1 MARSYARRIFV
12 AMSKTLIPLGGRV
25 VAITG
30 AARGLGLSTAQAL
43 AARGA
48 RVAIADLDGDLAR
61 VEAAALPGPGP
72 HAGFEADVTD
82 PNAFAAFLDETE
94 RHLGPIDV
102 LVNNAGIM
110 PVGPFAQEDPS
121 VTRRQ
126 VEINVLGVMT
136 GTRLA
141 LDRMLP
147 RRRGHIVNL
156 ASAAGRVAV
165 PGEAVYT
172 ATKHAVV
179 GFGEALR
186 AELRDTGVEVTTVM
200 PSLAATELAAGM
212 RPPRF
217 VPMVKPEQVAAAIAG
232 ALERPRL
239 EVMVPSWI
247 TPLVR
252 VQLAGSSRFRDFL
265 RRLFRVEEVGGEIDY
280 GARAAYVE
288 RYERPVAADEHELAH
303 D

>member
-1 MARSYARRIFV
+1 MRALGCV
-12 AMSKTLIPLGGRV
+12 AMSKTLIPISGRM

-30 AARGLGLSTAQAL
+30 GARGLGLATAKEL
-43 AARGA
+43 ASRGA
-48 RVAIADLDGDLAR
+48 RVAIGDLDAELAR

-72 HAGFEADVTD
+72 HAGFALDVTD
-82 PNAFAAFLDETE
+82 PVSFAMFLDQAAE
-94 RHLGPIDV
+94 LGPLDV

-110 PVGPFAQEDPS
+110 PVRPFAEEDPA

-126 VEINVLGVMT
+126 VEINVLGVTT
-136 GTRLA
+136 GARLA

-147 RRRGHIVNL
+147 RGSGHIVNV
-156 ASAAGRVAV
+156 ASAAGRVPV

-186 AELRDTGVEVTTVM
+186 VELKGKGIEVSTIM

-212 RPPRF
+212 QPPRF
-217 VPMVKPEQVAAAIAG
+217 VPMVKPEQVAEAIAKT
-232 ALERPRL
+232 LERPKL
-239 EVMVPSWI
+239 EVIVPSWI

-252 VQLAGSSRFRDFL
+252 LTLALPPDIRDRTRRF
-265 RRLFRVEEVGGEIDY
+265 FRIEELGGEIDVS
-280 GARAAYVE
+280 ARASYEE
-288 RYERPVAADEHELAH
+288 RYKRPVAADEHELAR

>member
-1 MARSYARRIFV
+1 
-12 AMSKTLIPLGGRV
+12 MSRALIPISGRT

-30 AARGLGLSTAQAL
+30 AARGLGLATAREL

-48 RVAIADLDGDLAR
+48 RIAIGDLDGDLAS

-72 HAGFEADVTD
+72 HAGYALDVTD
-82 PNAFAAFLDETE
+82 PESFEKFLTQASE
-94 RHLGPIDV
+94 LGELDV
-102 LVNNAGIM
+102 LINNAGIM
-110 PVGPFAQEDPS
+110 PVRAFAEEDAL

-126 VEINVLGVMT
+126 VEINILGVTT

-141 LDRMLP
+141 LDRMIP
-147 RRRGHIVNL
+147 RGSGHIVNV

-179 GFGEALR
+179 GFDEALR
-186 AELRDTGVEVTTVM
+186 VELRGTGVEVSTIL
-200 PSLAATELAAGM
+200 PSLAATELASGM

-217 VPMVKPEQVAAAIAG
+217 VPMVKPEQVARAIAKT
-232 ALERPRL
+232 LERPKL
-239 EVMVPSWI
+239 EMIVPAWT
-247 TPLVR
+247 TPLIRMTLALPPNTRDRVR
-252 VQLAGSSRFRDFL
+252 RFFGVDEGSG
-265 RRLFRVEEVGGEIDY
+265 EVDSS
-280 GARAAYVE
+280 ARASYID
-288 RYERPVAADEHELAH
+288 RYKRPVAADDQELAR

>member
-1 MARSYARRIFV
+1 
-12 AMSKTLIPLGGRV
+12 MSKALIPISGRT

-30 AARGLGLSTAQAL
+30 AARGLGLATAREL

-48 RVAIADLDGDLAR
+48 RIAIGDLDGDLAS

-72 HAGFEADVTD
+72 HAGYALDVTD
-82 PNAFAAFLDETE
+82 PESFEKFLTQAGE
-94 RHLGPIDV
+94 LGELDV

-110 PVGPFAQEDPS
+110 PVRAFADEDPL

-126 VEINVLGVMT
+126 VEINILGVTT

-141 LDRMLP
+141 LGRMLP
-147 RRRGHIVNL
+147 RGSGHIVNV

-179 GFGEALR
+179 GFNEALR
-186 AELRDTGVEVTTVM
+186 VELRGTGVEVSTIL
-200 PSLAATELAAGM
+200 PSLAATELASGM

-217 VPMVKPEQVAAAIAG
+217 VPMVKPEQVAKAIAKT
-232 ALERPRL
+232 LERPKL
-239 EVMVPSWI
+239 EMIVPAWT
-247 TPLVR
+247 TPLIR
-252 VQLAGSSRFRDFL
+252 MTLALPPNMRDRIRDF
-265 RRLFRVEEVGGEIDY
+265 FQIGELGSQVDTA
-280 GARAAYVE
+280 ARAAYVE
-288 RYERPVAADEHELAH
+288 RTQRPVAADEHELV
-303 D
+303 

>member
-1 MARSYARRIFV
+1 MP
-12 AMSKTLIPLGGRV
+12 KTPLPISGRV

-30 AARGLGLSTAQAL
+30 GARGLGLATAKTL

-48 RVAIADLDGDLAR
+48 RVAIGDLDGDLAG

-72 HAGFEADVTD
+72 HAGHPLDVTD
-82 PNAFAAFLDETE
+82 RASFQAFLDNAAE
-94 RHLGPIDV
+94 LGDLDV

-110 PVGPFAQEDPS
+110 PVNAFAAEDS
-121 VTRRQ
+121 AITRRQ
-126 VEINVLGVMT
+126 VEINVLGVTT
-136 GTRLA
+136 GTALA

-147 RRRGHIVNL
+147 RGRGHIVNI
-156 ASAAGRVAV
+156 ASAAGRIAV

-186 AELRDTGVEVTTVM
+186 VELRGTGVEISTIL
-200 PSLAATELAAGM
+200 PSLAATELASGM

-217 VPMVKPEQVAAAIAG
+217 VPMVKPEQVAEAIAKT
-232 ALERPRL
+232 L
-239 EVMVPSWI
+239 EVPKLEVIVPAWT
-247 TPLVR
+247 TPLIRFTMMLPPNARDRVR
-252 VQLAGSSRFRDFL
+252 D
-265 RRLFRVEEVGGEIDY
+265 LFRVGEVTSEIDTT
-280 GARAAYVE
+280 ARASYVA
-288 RYERPVAADEHELAH
+288 RYERSVAADDHELAH

>member
-1 MARSYARRIFV
+1 
-12 AMSKTLIPLGGRV
+12 MSRTPIPISGRT

-30 AARGLGLSTAQAL
+30 GARGLGLATAKEL
-43 AARGA
+43 ASRGA
-48 RVAIADLDGDLAR
+48 RVAIGDLDGDLAR

-72 HAGFEADVTD
+72 HAGFPLDVTD
-82 PNAFAAFLDETE
+82 PESFERFLDQSAE
-94 RHLGPIDV
+94 LGPVDV

-110 PVGPFAQEDPS
+110 PVRAFAEEDPI

-126 VEINVLGVMT
+126 VEINILGVTT

-147 RRRGHIVNL
+147 RGRGHVVNV

-186 AELRDTGVEVTTVM
+186 VELAGTGVDVSTIM
-200 PSLAATELAAGM
+200 PSLAATELASGM

-217 VPMVKPEQVAAAIAG
+217 VPMVKPEQVAKAIAKT
-232 ALERPRL
+232 LERPKL
-239 EVMVPSWI
+239 EMIVPAWT
-247 TPLVR
+247 TPLIRMTLAMPPNLRDKVR
-252 VQLAGSSRFRDFL
+252 EFFRIG
-265 RRLFRVEEVGGEIDY
+265 EVGSQIDTQ
-280 GARAAYVE
+280 ARAAYEE
-288 RYERPVAADEHELAH
+288 RYQRPVAADEHELAEH
-303 D
+303 

>member
-1 MARSYARRIFV
+1 
-12 AMSKTLIPLGGRV
+12 MSKTLIPISGRV

-30 AARGLGLSTAQAL
+30 GARGLGLATAKEL
-43 AARGA
+43 SERGA
-48 RVAIADLDGDLAR
+48 RVVIGDLDGDLAR

-72 HAGFEADVTD
+72 HAGYPLDVTD
-82 PNAFAAFLDETE
+82 PESFASFLEEVDS
-94 RHLGPIDV
+94 LGPLDV

-110 PVGPFAQEDPS
+110 PVAAFASEDPAM
-121 VTRRQ
+121 TRRQ

-147 RRRGHIVNL
+147 RGRGHIVNV

-172 ATKHAVV
+172 ATKHAIV
-179 GFGEALR
+179 GFDEALR
-186 AELRDTGVEVTTVM
+186 VEVRGQGIEVSTVM

-212 RPPRF
+212 QPPRF
-217 VPMVKPEQVAAAIAG
+217 VPMVKPEQVARAIAG

-239 EVMVPSWI
+239 EVIVPAWT
-247 TPLVR
+247 TPLIRMTLALPADWRDKVR
-252 VQLAGSSRFRDFL
+252 HFFRI
-265 RRLFRVEEVGGEIDY
+265 EEVGGEIDSS
-280 GARAAYVE
+280 ARASYVA
-288 RYERPVAADEHELAH
+288 RYKRPVAADEPELAS
-303 D
+303 DAG

>member
-1 MARSYARRIFV
+1 
-12 AMSKTLIPLGGRV
+12 MSRTPIPISGRT

-30 AARGLGLSTAQAL
+30 GARGLGLATAKEL
-43 AARGA
+43 ATRGA
-48 RVAIADLDGDLAR
+48 RVAIGDLDGDLAR

-72 HAGFEADVTD
+72 HGGYALDVTD
-82 PNAFAAFLDETE
+82 PESFKNFLDQAAE
-94 RHLGPIDV
+94 LGPLDV

-110 PVGPFAQEDPS
+110 PVRAFAEEDPI

-126 VEINVLGVMT
+126 IEINVLGVTT

-141 LDRMLP
+141 LDRMVP
-147 RRRGHIVNL
+147 RGRGHIVNL

-186 AELRDTGVEVTTVM
+186 VELAGKGIDVSTIM
-200 PSLAATELAAGM
+200 PSLAATELASGM

-217 VPMVKPEQVAAAIAG
+217 VPMVKPEQVAKAIAKT
-232 ALERPRL
+232 LERPKL
-239 EVMVPSWI
+239 EVIVPAWT
-247 TPLVR
+247 TPLIR
-252 VQLAGSSRFRDFL
+252 MTLAMPPNLRDKVRDF
-265 RRLFRVEEVGGEIDY
+265 FRIGEVGSDIDAQ
-280 GARAAYVE
+280 ARAAYEE
-288 RYERPVAADEHELAH
+288 RYQRPVAADEHELAEH
-303 D
+303 

>member
-1 MARSYARRIFV
+1 MP
-12 AMSKTLIPLGGRV
+12 KTSIAISGRM

-30 AARGLGLSTAQAL
+30 GARGLGLATAKEL
-43 AARGA
+43 ASRGA
-48 RVAIADLDGDLAR
+48 RVAIGDLDGDLAR

-72 HAGFEADVTD
+72 HAGHPLDVTD
-82 PNAFAAFLDETE
+82 QESFAAFLDQAGD
-94 RHLGPIDV
+94 LGPLEV
-102 LVNNAGIM
+102 LINNAGIM
-110 PVGPFAQEDPS
+110 PVAPFVQEDAV

-126 VEINVLGVMT
+126 IEINLLGVTT
-136 GTRLA
+136 GSRLA

-147 RRRGHIVNL
+147 RGSGHIVNL
-156 ASAAGRVAV
+156 SSAAGRIAV

-186 AELRDTGVEVTTVM
+186 AELRGTGIEVSTIL

-217 VPMVKPEQVAAAIAG
+217 VPMVQPEQVAKAIAKT
-232 ALERPRL
+232 LERPRL
-239 EVMVPSWI
+239 EVIVPGW
-247 TPLVR
+247 TAPLVR
-252 VQLAGSSRFRDFL
+252 MTLALPAGGRDMVRRFFGVDEVSGEVDSS
-265 RRLFRVEEVGGEIDY
+265 
-280 GARAAYVE
+280 ARASYID
-288 RYERPVAADEHELAH
+288 RYERPVAADDQELAR

>member
-1 MARSYARRIFV
+1 MP
-12 AMSKTLIPLGGRV
+12 KTSIAISGRT

-30 AARGLGLSTAQAL
+30 GARGLGLATAKEL
-43 AARGA
+43 AFRGA
-48 RVAIADLDGDLAR
+48 CVAIGDLDGDLAR

-72 HAGFEADVTD
+72 HAGHALDVTD
-82 PNAFAAFLDETE
+82 RESFAAFLDQAGE
-94 RHLGPIDV
+94 LGPLEV
-102 LVNNAGIM
+102 LINNAGIM
-110 PVGPFAQEDPS
+110 PVAPFAQEDPV

-126 VEINVLGVMT
+126 IEINLLGVTT

-141 LDRMLP
+141 LERMLP
-147 RRRGHIVNL
+147 RGSGHVVNIS
-156 ASAAGRVAV
+156 SAAGRIAV

-186 AELRDTGVEVTTVM
+186 AELRGTGIEVSTIL

-217 VPMVKPEQVAAAIAG
+217 VPMVKPEQVAKAIAKT
-232 ALERPRL
+232 LERPRL
-239 EVMVPSWI
+239 EVIVPGW
-247 TPLVR
+247 TAPLVR
-252 VQLAGSSRFRDFL
+252 VTLALPAGGRDMVRRFFGVD
-265 RRLFRVEEVGGEIDY
+265 EVGGEVDPS
-280 GARAAYVE
+280 ARASYIQ
-288 RYERPVAADEHELAH
+288 RYKRRVAADEHELAR

>member
-1 MARSYARRIFV
+1 MP
-12 AMSKTLIPLGGRV
+12 KTSIAISGRT

-30 AARGLGLSTAQAL
+30 GARGLGLATAKEL
-43 AARGA
+43 ASCGA
-48 RVAIADLDGDLAR
+48 RVAIGDLDGELAG

-72 HAGFEADVTD
+72 HAGHALDVTD
-82 PNAFAAFLDETE
+82 PDSFAAFLDQADE
-94 RHLGPIDV
+94 LGPLDV

-110 PVGPFAQEDPS
+110 PVAPFAREEPL

-126 VEINVLGVMT
+126 VEINLLGVTT

-147 RRRGHIVNL
+147 RRSGHIVNVS
-156 ASAAGRVAV
+156 SAAGRVPV

-186 AELRDTGVEVTTVM
+186 GELRGTGIEISTIM
-200 PSLAATELAAGM
+200 PSLAGTELAAGM

-217 VPMVKPEQVAAAIAG
+217 VPLVKPEQVARAIAKT
-232 ALERPRL
+232 LERPRL
-239 EVMVPSWI
+239 EVFVPAWG

-252 VQLAGSSRFRDFL
+252 MTLALPPNARDKVRQFFRI
-265 RRLFRVEEVGGEIDY
+265 EEVGGEIDMSE
-280 GARAAYVE
+280 RASYVE
-288 RYERPVAADEHELAH
+288 RYERPVAADELQRG
-303 D
+303 

>member
-1 MARSYARRIFV
+1 
-12 AMSKTLIPLGGRV
+12 MSRTPIPISGRT

-30 AARGLGLSTAQAL
+30 GARGLGLATAKAL
-43 AARGA
+43 AMRGA
-48 RVAIADLDGDLAR
+48 RVAIGDLDGDLAR
-61 VEAAALPGPGP
+61 VEAAALPGPGL
-72 HAGFEADVTD
+72 HAGYALDVTD
-82 PNAFAAFLDETE
+82 PESFEAFLDQAAE
-94 RHLGPIDV
+94 LGALDV
-102 LVNNAGIM
+102 LINNAGIM
-110 PVGPFAQEDPS
+110 PVRAFAEEDPL

-126 VEINVLGVMT
+126 IEINLLGVTT

-147 RRRGHIVNL
+147 RQRGHIVNI

-179 GFGEALR
+179 GFDEALR
-186 AELRDTGVEVTTVM
+186 VELKGTGVDVSTIM

-217 VPMVKPEQVAAAIAG
+217 VPMVKPEQVAKAIAKT
-232 ALERPRL
+232 LEKPKL
-239 EVMVPSWI
+239 EVIVPAWT
-247 TPLVR
+247 TPLIR
-252 VQLAGSSRFRDFL
+252 MTLALPPNTRDRIRDF
-265 RRLFRVEEVGGEIDY
+265 FQIGELGSQIDTQ
-280 GARAAYVE
+280 ARASYEA
-288 RYERPVAADEHELAH
+288 RYHRPVAADEHELVN

>member
-1 MARSYARRIFV
+1 
-12 AMSKTLIPLGGRV
+12 MSKAVIPIAGRT

-30 AARGLGLSTAQAL
+30 GARGLGLATAKAL

-48 RVAIADLDGDLAR
+48 RVAIGDLDGDLAR
-61 VEAAALPGPGP
+61 AEAAALPGPGP
-72 HAGFEADVTD
+72 HAGYVLDVTD
-82 PNAFAAFLDETE
+82 PDSFAGFLDDAAE
-94 RHLGPIDV
+94 LGEVDV

-110 PVGPFAQEDPS
+110 PVGAFATEDPS

-126 VEINVLGVMT
+126 VEINLLGVTT

-147 RRRGHIVNL
+147 RRRGHIVNV

-186 AELRDTGVEVTTVM
+186 AELRSAGIHVTTIM

-217 VPMVKPEQVAAAIAG
+217 VPMVKPDQVATSIAK

-239 EVMVPSWI
+239 EVIVPAWT
-247 TPLVR
+247 TPLIRMTLALPADWRDRVR
-252 VQLAGSSRFRDFL
+252 HFFRI
-265 RRLFRVEEVGGEIDY
+265 EEVGGEIDDS
-280 GARAAYVE
+280 ARASYVQ
-288 RYERPVAADEHELAH
+288 RYERPVAADEVELARH
-303 D
+303 DS